1 MTPRRRGLLLAAL
14 CWLGAGAGPL
24 GAAGVGDGLA
34 AYRAGDFAAA
44 AEVFGAAAEQRPE
57 EPTLLYNAG
66 VSAYQDGDYE
76 AARASLQQAV
86 NYAARPELAAAGHLA
101 LGNTRMM
108 EAEHLLQQQ
117 PAGAAAGA
125 ALQLLEGASASFE
138 RALRVAPGHPAAA
151 RNLELARMQIDL
163 LRRQQPPPQQ
173 QQQGQQQQQQE
184 SGGQEQ
190 PPPGQ
195 PEDAPAADGGDDED
209 AEDAGEGAD
218 TGEGAGAPPPAGAA
232 EEQPAP
238 RSGAGQEGSAAPPEQ
253 TPEELARQI
262 IAAEEANAAR
272 RRERQSRLQPVP
284 RDW

>member
-1 MTPRRRGLLLAAL
+1 MTRRRRAGSRRGVLLAAL

-34 AYRAGDFAAA
+34 AYRAGDYAAA

-57 EPTLLYNAG
+57 EPALLYNAG
-66 VSAYQDGDYE
+66 ISAYQDGDYA

-108 EAEHLLQQQ
+108 EAERLLQQQ
-117 PAGAAAGA
+117 PAATGA
-125 ALQLLEGASASFE
+125 ALQTLEGASASFE

-151 RNLELARMQIDL
+151 RNLELARMKLDR
-163 LRRQQPPPQQ
+163 LRRQPPPPQQ
-173 QQQGQQQQQQE
+173 QQQQQQQE

-195 PEDAPAADGGDDED
+195 PEDAPAAANSADDD
-209 AEDAGEGAD
+209 D
-218 TGEGAGAPPPAGAA
+218 TGEGAGAPPSAPGAA
-232 EEQPAP
+232 DEQQPPPA
-238 RSGAGQEGSAAPPEQ
+238 GAGQEGDTAPPEQ
-253 TPEELARQI
+253 SPEQLARQI

>member
-1 MTPRRRGLLLAAL
+1 MTPRGRAARAGRRGLLLAAL

-57 EPTLLYNAG
+57 EPSLLYNAG
-66 VSAYQDGDYE
+66 ISAYQDGDYE

-108 EAEHLLQQQ
+108 EAEDLLQQQ
-117 PAGAAAGA
+117 PAAAGA

-163 LRRQQPPPQQ
+163 LRRQQQPPQ
-173 QQQGQQQQQQE
+173 QQQQQQE
-184 SGGQEQ
+184 SGGQEP

-195 PEDAPAADGGDDED
+195 SEDTPAADGGGDEEDED
-209 AEDAGEGAD
+209 A
-218 TGEGAGAPPPAGAA
+218 GEGAGAPP
-232 EEQPAP
+232 EQT
-238 RSGAGQEGSAAPPEQ
+238 PEQ
-253 TPEELARQI
+253 TPEQLARQI

>member
-14 CWLGAGAGPL
+14 CWLGAGPL

-101 LGNTRMM
+101 LGNTRMK

-184 SGGQEQ
+184 SGGQEP

-195 PEDAPAADGGDDED
+195 SENAQAAPDGGDE
-209 AEDAGEGAD
+209 EDAGDDED
-218 TGEGAGAPPPAGAA
+218 TGEGAGAPPPSGAA

-238 RSGAGQEGSAAPPEQ
+238 QAGAGQEGSAAPPEQ

>member
-1 MTPRRRGLLLAAL
+1 MTRRRVLLAAL
-14 CWLGAGAGPL
+14 CWLGAGPL

-57 EPTLLYNAG
+57 EPALLYNAG
-66 VSAYQDGDYE
+66 ISAYQDGDYA

-101 LGNTRMM
+101 LGNTEMM
-108 EAEHLLQQQ
+108 EAERLLQQQ
-117 PAGAAAGA
+117 PADTGA
-125 ALQLLEGASASFE
+125 ALQTLEGASASFE
-138 RALRVAPGHPAAA
+138 RALRVVPGHPAAA
-151 RNLELARMQIDL
+151 RNLELARMQLDL
-163 LRRQQPPPQQ
+163 LRRQPPPPQQ
-173 QQQGQQQQQQE
+173 QQQQQQQE

-195 PEDAPAADGGDDED
+195 PEDAPAAEGANDED
-209 AEDAGEGAD
+209 GAAGAD
-218 TGEGAGAPPPAGAA
+218 GAGAPPPAAGAA

-238 RSGAGQEGSAAPPEQ
+238 PSGAGQEGGAAPPEQ
-253 TPEELARQI
+253 SPEQLARQI

>member
-1 MTPRRRGLLLAAL
+1 MTRRRRGVLLAAL
-14 CWLGAGAGPL
+14 CWLGAGPL

-57 EPTLLYNAG
+57 EPALLYNAG
-66 VSAYQDGDYE
+66 ISAYQDGDYA

-101 LGNTRMM
+101 LGNTEMM
-108 EAEHLLQQQ
+108 EAERLLQQQ
-117 PAGAAAGA
+117 PADTGA
-125 ALQLLEGASASFE
+125 ALQTLEGASASFE
-138 RALRVAPGHPAAA
+138 RALRVVPGHPAAA
-151 RNLELARMQIDL
+151 RNLELARMQLDL
-163 LRRQQPPPQQ
+163 LRRQPPPPQQ
-173 QQQGQQQQQQE
+173 QQQQQQQQQE

-195 PEDAPAADGGDDED
+195 PEDAPAAANSADDD
-209 AEDAGEGAD
+209 D
-218 TGEGAGAPPPAGAA
+218 TGEGAGAPPPAPGAA
-232 EEQPAP
+232 DEQQPPPA
-238 RSGAGQEGSAAPPEQ
+238 GAGQEGDTAPPEQ
-253 TPEELARQI
+253 SPEQLARQI